1 MGQARTQVRHALM
14 LACPGYLE
22 QYVTF
27 GHRWPK
33 VAMFL
38 RGTFVM
44 ANDTKT
50 HDALVAD
57 WKANAKIHDEKNY

>member
-1 MGQARTQVRHALM
+1 
-14 LACPGYLE
+14 
-22 QYVTF
+22 
-27 GHRWPK
+27 
-33 VAMFL
+33 MFL

-57 WKANAKIHDEKNY
+57 WKAKRITGSCAA